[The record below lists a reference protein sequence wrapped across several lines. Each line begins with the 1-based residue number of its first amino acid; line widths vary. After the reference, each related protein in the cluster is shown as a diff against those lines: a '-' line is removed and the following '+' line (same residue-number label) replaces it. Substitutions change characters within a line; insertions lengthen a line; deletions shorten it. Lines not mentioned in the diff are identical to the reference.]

1 MYSIERHEHGSD
13 NLTRSWLIDS
23 SAGWPNWTYRFDHLQ
38 RWIGS
43 EEEADQ
49 MVEIL
54 VSQEYRVQKV
64 RLGSPTLSEV
74 FGHPDDVVAAIEEW
88 VTGKLE
94 VGLMTATDG
103 RRIQEAG
110 RILKQRIDDAWL
122 GRPNEFNKKS
132 LKVAR

>member
-13 NLTRSWLIDS
+13 DPTSSWLINS
-23 SAGWPNWTYRFDHLQ
+23 SAGWPNWTYCFDTPY
-38 RWIGS
+38 RWTGP
-43 EEEADQ
+43 EEDADR

-64 RLGSPTLSEV
+64 RLGPPTLSEI
-74 FGHPDDVVAAIEEW
+74 FDHPDDVVAAIEDW
-88 VTGKLE
+88 VKGKAE
-94 VGLMTATDG
+94 VGLMTANDG

-122 GRPNEFNKKS
+122 GRPNEFNKGEQE
-132 LKVAR
+132 